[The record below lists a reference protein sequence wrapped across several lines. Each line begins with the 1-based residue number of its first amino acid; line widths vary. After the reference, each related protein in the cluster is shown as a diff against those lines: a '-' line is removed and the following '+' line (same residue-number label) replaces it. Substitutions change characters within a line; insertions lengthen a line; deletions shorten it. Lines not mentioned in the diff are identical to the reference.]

1 MIIKSFEIN
10 KIKDYENKITLIY
23 GKNEE
28 LKKDFLKNI
37 IKKNSDYFIYD
48 ENEILNN
55 SEQFIENLL
64 SRSLFEDHKTIL
76 VKRTTDKIFKIIEE
90 INEKNLENIS
100 IILDSENLEKKSKLR
115 NFIEK
120 DKKNICIAFYPDND
134 QTLIKVAYNF
144 IKNKNIIISQENINL
159 IIKKANGNR
168 SSLLNDLERI
178 LIYSN
183 GNNKINK
190 DVITKICNLSE
201 DHSISELINFCLAK
215 NKNKTLYI
223 LNENNYGKEDCITI
237 TRTFLNKSKSILKLC
252 QIYKKN
258 NNLDLTITS
267 AKPPIFWKDKEITK
281 QQIYN
286 WSVSDIKKLIFRIN
300 EIELQIKKNLDNS
313 LNLITDLIIE
323 QSKSKFSN

>member
-10 KIKDYENKITLIY
+10 KIKDYESKIILIY

-28 LKKDFLKNI
+28 LKKIFLKNI
-37 IKKNSDYFIYD
+37 IKKNNDYFIYD

-55 SEQFIENLL
+55 SEQFMESLL
-64 SRSLFEDHKTIL
+64 SKSLFEDHKAIL

-120 DKKNICIAFYPDND
+120 DIKNICIAFYPDND
-134 QTLIKVAYNF
+134 QTLLKLAYNF

-168 SSLLNDLERI
+168 SSLLNDLEKI
-178 LIYSN
+178 LIYSI
-183 GNNKINK
+183 GNKKINK

-215 NKNKTLYI
+215 NNNKTLYI
-223 LNENNYGKEDCITI
+223 LNENNYGKEDCVTI
-237 TRTFLNKSKSILKLC
+237 TRTFLN
-252 QIYKKN
+252 N
-258 NNLDLTITS
+258 
-267 AKPPIFWKDKEITK
+267 
-281 QQIYN
+281 
-286 WSVSDIKKLIFRIN
+286 
-300 EIELQIKKNLDNS
+300 IE
-313 LNLITDLIIE
+313 E
-323 QSKSKFSN
+323 

>member
-134 QTLIKVAYNF
+134 QTLLKLAYNF

-168 SSLLNDLERI
+168 SSLLNDLEKI
-178 LIYSN
+178 LIYSI

-201 DHSISELINFCLAK
+201 DHSISNYKFCLQK
-215 NKNKTLYI
+215 IRIKPYI
-223 LNENNYGKEDCITI
+223 SE
-237 TRTFLNKSKSILKLC
+237 
-252 QIYKKN
+252 
-258 NNLDLTITS
+258 
-267 AKPPIFWKDKEITK
+267 
-281 QQIYN
+281 
-286 WSVSDIKKLIFRIN
+286 
-300 EIELQIKKNLDNS
+300 
-313 LNLITDLIIE
+313 
-323 QSKSKFSN
+323 